1 LRSQNGN
8 ILVIKKFLFLFIL
21 FLGLINA
28 IENPKIP
35 KEISAPMDLALHSKN
50 YVTIP
55 YIQKNFVG
63 FKEALAFKESQG
75 KYRVVNTL
83 GYLGKYQFGTSTL
96 ERFKIYNTTSFLHN
110 PELQEQVFI
119 AYCKVNKWILRK
131 DINSSVGKIMNG
143 VKITE
148 SGILAAAH
156 LSGAGN
162 VKKYLRSNGLKNIS
176 DAYGTSINSY
186 MKKFSGYDVSFIKGD
201 RKASI

>member
-1 LRSQNGN
+1 
-8 ILVIKKFLFLFIL
+8 
-21 FLGLINA
+21 
-28 IENPKIP
+28 
-35 KEISAPMDLALHSKN
+35 MDLALQSKN

-96 ERFKIYNTTSFLHN
+96 KRFKIYNTTSFLHN

-162 VKKYLRSNGLKNIS
+162 VKKYLRSNGLKNLS

-186 MKKFSGYDVSFIKGD
+186 MKKFSGYDVSFIKAD